1 MQSNRKDH
9 DEPGWQKIVLGVSGG
24 IAAYKTPELVRRL
37 RERGADVR
45 VAMTEAA
52 KAFITPLS
60 LQAVSGYPVSD
71 SLLDPAAEAAMG
83 HIELG
88 KWADLVILAP
98 ATADLIAR
106 VAAGMAN
113 DLVSTICLATPAPIA
128 VLPAMNQQMYR
139 AAATQH
145 NLDVLASRGMLI
157 WGPDSGSQA
166 CGDVGPG
173 RMLDPL
179 TIVDMAA
186 AHFSPVNDLQHLNIM
201 ITAGPTREPLDPV
214 RYISNHSSGKMGFA
228 IAAAAAR
235 RGANVTLVSGPVAL
249 PTPPFVQ
256 RIDVMTAL
264 EMEAAVQAAVQKQHI
279 FIGCAA
285 VADYRAAAV
294 ASEKIKKQATQGDEL
309 TVKMVKN
316 PDIVA
321 GVAALKDKRP
331 YVVGFAAETNN
342 VEEYARQKR
351 IRKNLDLICANDVS
365 LSTQGFN
372 SDSNALH
379 LFWQDGDKALPLERK
394 ALLGQLL
401 LDEIVTRYDE
411 KIDVKIL
418 DPRVGQ
424 QFPLPTYA
432 TSGSAGLDLRACLDD
447 AVELAPG
454 ATTLVPTG
462 LAIHIADPSLAAVM
476 LPRSGLGHKHGIV
489 LGNLVGLI
497 DSDYQGQ
504 LMVSIWNRGQDS
516 FTIEPGERIAQM
528 VFVPVV
534 QAEFNLVEEFEAT
547 DRGEGGFGHSGR
559 K

>member
-1 MQSNRKDH
+1 MMSLAGK
-9 DEPGWQKIVLGVSGG
+9 KIVRGVSGG

-37 RERGADVR
+37 RDRGAEVR
-45 VAMTEAA
+45 VAMTEGA

-60 LQAVSGYPVSD
+60 LQAVSGYPVSE

-113 DLVSTICLATPAPIA
+113 DLVTTICLATPSPVAI
-128 VLPAMNQQMYR
+128 VPAMNQQMYR
-139 AAATQH
+139 NAATQH
-145 NLDVLASRGMLI
+145 NLSVLAARGLLQ

-179 TIVDMAA
+179 AIVDLAA
-186 AHFSPVNDLQHLNIM
+186 AHFSPVKTLQHLNIM
-201 ITAGPTREPLDPV
+201 ITAGPTQEPLDPV
-214 RYISNHSSGKMGFA
+214 RYITNKSSGKMGFA

-235 RGANVTLVSGPVAL
+235 LGANVTLVSGPVSL
-249 PTPPFVQ
+249 PTPTGVK
-256 RIDVMTAL
+256 RVDVVTAL
-264 EMEAAVQAAVQKQHI
+264 EMEAAVQAQVQSQQI
-279 FIGCAA
+279 FVGCAA

-294 ASEKIKKQATQGDEL
+294 ADEKIKKQGDEI
-309 TVKMVKN
+309 TIKMVKN

-321 GVAALKDKRP
+321 GVAALSTNRP

-365 LSTQGFN
+365 GENQGFN

-379 LFWQDGDKALPLERK
+379 LFWQDGDKVLPLERK

-411 KIDVKIL
+411 K
-418 DPRVGQ
+418 
-424 QFPLPTYA
+424 
-432 TSGSAGLDLRACLDD
+432 
-447 AVELAPG
+447 
-454 ATTLVPTG
+454 
-462 LAIHIADPSLAAVM
+462 
-476 LPRSGLGHKHGIV
+476 
-489 LGNLVGLI
+489 
-497 DSDYQGQ
+497 
-504 LMVSIWNRGQDS
+504 NR
-516 FTIEPGERIAQM
+516 R
-528 VFVPVV
+528 
-534 QAEFNLVEEFEAT
+534 
-547 DRGEGGFGHSGR
+547 
-559 K
+559 

>member
-1 MQSNRKDH
+1 MISLAGK
-9 DEPGWQKIVLGVSGG
+9 KIVLGVSGG

-45 VAMTEAA
+45 VAMTDAA

-113 DLVSTICLATPAPIA
+113 DLVSTICLATAAPVA
-128 VLPAMNQQMYR
+128 VVPAMNQQMYR

-145 NLDVLASRGMLI
+145 NLATLSERGLLI

-179 TIVDMAA
+179 TLVEMAA
-186 AHFSPVNDLQHLNIM
+186 AHFSPVNDLQHLRIM

-235 RGANVTLVSGPVAL
+235 RGAKVTLVSGPVNL
-249 PTPPFVQ
+249 PTPPGVQ
-256 RIDVMTAL
+256 RIDVTTAL
-264 EMEAAVQAAVQKQHI
+264 EMESAVQARAPQQHI
-279 FIGCAA
+279 FVGCAA
-285 VADYRAAAV
+285 VADYRAATV
-294 ASEKIKKQATQGDEL
+294 ADEKIKKQGDEITL
-309 TVKMVKN
+309 KMVKN

-321 GVAALKDKRP
+321 GVAALKIDRP

-351 IRKNLDLICANDVS
+351 ARKNLDLICANDVS
-365 LSTQGFN
+365 QQNQGFN

-379 LFWQDGDKALPLERK
+379 LFWQEGDKVLALARK
-394 ALLGQLL
+394 ELLGQQLL
-401 LDEIVTRYDE
+401 NEIVTRYDE
-411 KIDVKIL
+411 K
-418 DPRVGQ
+418 
-424 QFPLPTYA
+424 
-432 TSGSAGLDLRACLDD
+432 
-447 AVELAPG
+447 
-454 ATTLVPTG
+454 
-462 LAIHIADPSLAAVM
+462 
-476 LPRSGLGHKHGIV
+476 
-489 LGNLVGLI
+489 
-497 DSDYQGQ
+497 
-504 LMVSIWNRGQDS
+504 NR
-516 FTIEPGERIAQM
+516 R
-528 VFVPVV
+528 
-534 QAEFNLVEEFEAT
+534 
-547 DRGEGGFGHSGR
+547 
-559 K
+559 

>member
-1 MQSNRKDH
+1 MMSLAGK
-9 DEPGWQKIVLGVSGG
+9 KIVLGVSGG

-37 RERGADVR
+37 RDRGAEVR
-45 VAMTEAA
+45 VAMTEGA

-106 VAAGMAN
+106 VTAGMAN
-113 DLVSTICLATPAPIA
+113 DLVTTICLATPSPVA
-128 VLPAMNQQMYR
+128 VVPAMNQQMYR
-139 AAATQH
+139 NAATQH
-145 NLDVLASRGMLI
+145 NLSVLAARGLLL

-179 TIVDMAA
+179 AIVDLAA
-186 AHFSPVNDLQHLNIM
+186 AHFSPVKTLQHLNIM
-201 ITAGPTREPLDPV
+201 ITAGPTQELLDPV
-214 RYISNHSSGKMGFA
+214 RYITNKSSGKMGFA

-235 RGANVTLVSGPVAL
+235 LGANVTLVSGPVSL
-249 PTPPFVQ
+249 PTPAGVK
-256 RIDVMTAL
+256 RVDVVTAL
-264 EMEAAVQAAVQKQHI
+264 EMEAAVQAQVQSQQI

-294 ASEKIKKQATQGDEL
+294 ADEKIKKQGDEI
-309 TVKMVKN
+309 TIKMVKN

-321 GVAALKDKRP
+321 GVAALSTNRP

-365 LSTQGFN
+365 DSNQGFN

-379 LFWQDGDKALPLERK
+379 LFWQDGDKVLPLERK

-411 KIDVKIL
+411 K
-418 DPRVGQ
+418 
-424 QFPLPTYA
+424 
-432 TSGSAGLDLRACLDD
+432 
-447 AVELAPG
+447 
-454 ATTLVPTG
+454 
-462 LAIHIADPSLAAVM
+462 
-476 LPRSGLGHKHGIV
+476 
-489 LGNLVGLI
+489 
-497 DSDYQGQ
+497 
-504 LMVSIWNRGQDS
+504 NR
-516 FTIEPGERIAQM
+516 R
-528 VFVPVV
+528 
-534 QAEFNLVEEFEAT
+534 
-547 DRGEGGFGHSGR
+547 
-559 K
+559 